1 MRRHIDG
8 RDVERREELLL
19 HSVGGCRTSAA
30 DPKGRRV
37 GVVLGPL
44 AMKGAPLACAAAA
57 AAAMQETF
65 GCAVTNRF
73 NHLLDDESDPFDILR
88 EAEERKQRKKKEEGS
103 GGRRN
108 RAGAGGAAA
117 GGGGGGGGGA
127 AAAVSSPSFGGPAS
141 ALGSGAS
148 ANASKS
154 GRRESQKARKIPAGS
169 EAGFGSAASSPVGGG
184 IRPGGGESTSLGGGQ
199 RREGPK
205 RGPKRAETRGQNENQ
220 DIEKKT
226 ERSERRVVFRE
237 RRPNEPEGTTEFS
250 FEVPIDRID
259 RASLRGRGGRGRGR
273 GRVGF
278 PRSINGFD
286 PRGRR
291 EYERHS
297 GNDKVGMKPEEKRG
311 GSGSRNWGAI
321 RDDPRKSADAVIV
334 VNTQRCW
341 INNRFHSVS
350 MKQRCITNILSL
362 SPLSRETEV
371 NPAEEMTE
379 MEELQEVHEGDVENK
394 LNEVEHEGTVDDGP
408 HEMTLDE
415 WKALQE
421 QTRSKKEFNIRKPDS
436 SVLSKAVVIHKSK
449 YEGDEQKEESDE
461 EDHHYFR
468 RSVNDITSKLDIN
481 FGSLTRP
488 GRGRGGARGRGR
500 GKRITET
507 RPEVPAAEMIQISAP
522 NPDDPEDFPA
532 LA

>member
-1 MRRHIDG
+1 
-8 RDVERREELLL
+8 
-19 HSVGGCRTSAA
+19 
-30 DPKGRRV
+30 
-37 GVVLGPL
+37 
-44 AMKGAPLACAAAA
+44 MKGVPQACA

-88 EAEERKQRKKKEEGS
+88 EAEEKKQRKKKEEGGG
-103 GGRRN
+103 GGRRS
-108 RAGAGGAAA
+108 RAGA
-117 GGGGGGGGGA
+117 GGGGGGA
-127 AAAVSSPSFGGPAS
+127 ATALSPSSGGLAS
-141 ALGSGAS
+141 APGPGTSAS
-148 ANASKS
+148 TAKS

-169 EAGFGSAASSPVGGG
+169 EAGFGSAASTAGGGG
-184 IRPGGGESTSLGGGQ
+184 IRPGGGENVSAGVGQ

-205 RGPKRAETRGQNENQ
+205 RGPKRTETRGQNENQ
-220 DIEKKT
+220 DIERKT

-237 RRPNEPEGTTEFS
+237 RRPNDAEGATEFS
-250 FEVPIDRID
+250 FEAPTDRMD
-259 RASLRGRGGRGRGR
+259 RASVRGRGGRGRGR
-273 GRVGF
+273 GRGGY
-278 PRSINGFD
+278 PRSVNGFD

-291 EYERHS
+291 EFERHS
-297 GNDKVGMKPEEKRG
+297 GNDKVGMKPEDKRG

-321 RDDPRKSADAVIV
+321 RDDPR
-334 VNTQRCW
+334 
-341 INNRFHSVS
+341 
-350 MKQRCITNILSL
+350 
-362 SPLSRETEV
+362 ETEAT
-371 NPAEEMTE
+371 PGEEMTE
-379 MEELQEVHEGDVENK
+379 MEEPQEVHEGDVENK
-394 LNEVEHEGTVDDGP
+394 LNEGEHEAIVDDGP

-449 YEGDEQKEESDE
+449 YEGDEQKEESDD

-500 GKRITET
+500 GKRVTET
-507 RPEVPAAEMIQISAP
+507 RPEVPAAEMISAP

>member
-1 MRRHIDG
+1 
-8 RDVERREELLL
+8 
-19 HSVGGCRTSAA
+19 
-30 DPKGRRV
+30 
-37 GVVLGPL
+37 
-44 AMKGAPLACAAAA
+44 MKGMPQACA

-88 EAEERKQRKKKEEGS
+88 EAEEKKQRKKKEEGG
-103 GGRRN
+103 GGRRS
-108 RAGAGGAAA
+108 RAGAGGRAA
-117 GGGGGGGGGA
+117 G
-127 AAAVSSPSFGGPAS
+127 SSPSSGGPAS
-141 ALGSGAS
+141 AAGPGAS
-148 ANASKS
+148 AGAAKS

-169 EAGFGSAASSPVGGG
+169 EAGFGSAASTAGGGGG
-184 IRPGGGESTSLGGGQ
+184 IRLGGGENVSVGGGQ

-205 RGPKRAETRGQNENQ
+205 RGPKRAEIRGQNENQ
-220 DIEKKT
+220 DIERKT

-237 RRPNEPEGTTEFS
+237 RRPNDTEGTTEFS
-250 FEVPIDRID
+250 FEVPIDRMD
-259 RASLRGRGGRGRGR
+259 RSSMRGRGGRGRGR
-273 GRVGF
+273 GRGGY

-291 EYERHS
+291 EFERHS
-297 GNDKVGMKPEEKRG
+297 GNDKVGMKPEDKRG
-311 GSGSRNWGAI
+311 GSGSRNWGTI
-321 RDDPRKSADAVIV
+321 RDDPRESEA
-334 VNTQRCW
+334 T
-341 INNRFHSVS
+341 
-350 MKQRCITNILSL
+350 
-362 SPLSRETEV
+362 
-371 NPAEEMTE
+371 PAEEMTE
-379 MEELQEVHEGDVENK
+379 MEEPQEVHEGDVENK
-394 LNEVEHEGTVDDGP
+394 VNEEHDTIVDDGP

-436 SVLSKAVVIHKSK
+436 SVLSKAVVIHKSR
-449 YEGDEQKEESDE
+449 YECDEQKEESDD

-500 GKRITET
+500 GKRVTET

>member
-250 FEVPIDRID
+250 FEV
-259 RASLRGRGGRGRGR
+259 
-273 GRVGF
+273 
-278 PRSINGFD
+278 
-286 PRGRR
+286 
-291 EYERHS
+291 
-297 GNDKVGMKPEEKRG
+297 GMKPEEKRG

>member
-1 MRRHIDG
+1 
-8 RDVERREELLL
+8 
-19 HSVGGCRTSAA
+19 
-30 DPKGRRV
+30 
-37 GVVLGPL
+37 
-44 AMKGAPLACAAAA
+44 MKGMPQACA

-88 EAEERKQRKKKEEGS
+88 EAEEKKQRKKKEEGG
-103 GGRRN
+103 GGRRS
-108 RAGAGGAAA
+108 RAGAGGRAA
-117 GGGGGGGGGA
+117 G
-127 AAAVSSPSFGGPAS
+127 SSPSSGGPAS
-141 ALGSGAS
+141 AAGPGAS
-148 ANASKS
+148 AGAAKS

-169 EAGFGSAASSPVGGG
+169 EAGFGSAASTAGGGGG
-184 IRPGGGESTSLGGGQ
+184 IRLGGGENVSVGGGQ

-205 RGPKRAETRGQNENQ
+205 RGPKRAEIRGQNENQ
-220 DIEKKT
+220 DIERKT

-237 RRPNEPEGTTEFS
+237 RRPNDTEGTTEFS
-250 FEVPIDRID
+250 FEVPIDRMD
-259 RASLRGRGGRGRGR
+259 RSSMRGRGGRGRGR
-273 GRVGF
+273 GRGGY

-291 EYERHS
+291 EFERHS
-297 GNDKVGMKPEEKRG
+297 GNDKVESE
-311 GSGSRNWGAI
+311 A
-321 RDDPRKSADAVIV
+321 
-334 VNTQRCW
+334 T
-341 INNRFHSVS
+341 
-350 MKQRCITNILSL
+350 
-362 SPLSRETEV
+362 
-371 NPAEEMTE
+371 PAEEMTE
-379 MEELQEVHEGDVENK
+379 MEEPQEVHEGDVENK
-394 LNEVEHEGTVDDGP
+394 VNEEHDTIVDDGP

-436 SVLSKAVVIHKSK
+436 SVLSKAVVIHKSR
-449 YEGDEQKEESDE
+449 YECDEQKEESDD

-500 GKRITET
+500 GKRVTET

>member
-321 RDDPRKSADAVIV
+321 RDDPR
-334 VNTQRCW
+334 
-341 INNRFHSVS
+341 
-350 MKQRCITNILSL
+350 
-362 SPLSRETEV
+362 ETEV